1 MDELFHE
8 FELTVNR
15 LIDHYIGPHMGC
27 SEFRQRLLF
36 TAHVYGLG
44 VAKEMNKELML
55 SISRPIVI
63 VTSEEQA
70 EKLRKEIENAVPTQ
84 DPSR

>member
-1 MDELFHE
+1 MNELFHE

-15 LIDHYIGPHMGC
+15 LVDHYIGPSMST
-27 SEFRQRLLF
+27 SEFRQKLLF
-36 TAHVYGLG
+36 ASHVYGLG

-55 SISRPIVI
+55 SISRPIII

-70 EKLRKEIENAVPTQ
+70 ERLRKEIENAVPPQ
-84 DPSR
+84 DPGR